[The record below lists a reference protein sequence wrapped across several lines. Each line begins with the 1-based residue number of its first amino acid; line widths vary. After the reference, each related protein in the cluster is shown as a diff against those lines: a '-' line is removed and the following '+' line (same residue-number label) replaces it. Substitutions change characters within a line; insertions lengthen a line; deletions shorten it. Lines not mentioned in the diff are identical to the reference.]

1 MRQYLRNDPHSVC
14 LRNQTKDVS
23 SAHQFVCHND
33 GSECQD
39 GCDKQ
44 PLINELEVLDM
55 VYEEIDYP

>member
-23 SAHQFVCHND
+23 GAHQFVCHND

-39 GCDKQ
+39 GCDKAA
-44 PLINELEVLDM
+44 LGNELAALEKA
-55 VYEEIDYP
+55 YEEKD